1 MMAVSEATGVQ
12 REKATPAARK
22 NSPIAYGL
30 GSFGLES
37 TYKVFWGF
45 YVFFYVDSLGLTVA
59 LAAVI
64 NVIYAI
70 WDAVNDPLVG
80 YLSDNTRTRWGRRR
94 PWLLAGLPFYVVL
107 LVLTYAVP
115 AAFRHGQALFL
126 YAMAIILLFETAFTV
141 MSVNYTALFPELF
154 QGFRER
160 AHAGAYYQGFSMVGE
175 LLGFALP
182 PLIYA
187 QFGFAPM
194 AASFA
199 VVAGVSLLIGI
210 VRNSEDP
217 KAREAPPLDLKG
229 AFGPVLR
236 DRPFWMF
243 AIALTFLTFTT
254 GVYTLA
260 TPFWAKYTL
269 AASPQAPSIIFATVF
284 IVAILAVSL
293 WSRLLRSW
301 GVKRTWLWA
310 VAVMLASAVILGLA
324 TDLYI
329 GLIGAA
335 IAGAGLG
342 GIKICREMIMA
353 NLVDRSLARTGHR
366 QEGMYYSLLRVFGKL
381 SKLLEALALILLA
394 LLFGYVSGE
403 DPGPQP
409 DTAFRFLISVVP
421 SVFMVLA
428 WLLSLRLHFEGVGI
442 AGSEG
447 LASDEQ
453 VG

>member
-1 MMAVSEATGVQ
+1 MATSQATDVQYGQVSEAQ
-12 REKATPAARK
+12 PAARK

-45 YVFFYVDSLGLTVA
+45 YVFFYVDGLGLAVA

-94 PWLLAGLPFYVVL
+94 PWLLTGLPFYLVF

-115 AAFRHGQALFL
+115 GAFRQGQALFL
-126 YAMAIILLFETAFTV
+126 YAMAVILLFETAFTV

-154 QGFRER
+154 RGFRER
-160 AHAGAYYQGFSMVGE
+160 TRASGYYQGFSMVGE
-175 LLGFALP
+175 LVGFALP

-199 VVAGVSLLIGI
+199 AVAGVSLLIGI
-210 VRNSEDP
+210 LCNTENP

-269 AASPQAPSIIFATVF
+269 AASPQAPSLIFATVF

-293 WSRLLRSW
+293 WSRLLRRW
-301 GVKRTWLWA
+301 GVKQTWLWA
-310 VAVMLASAVILGLA
+310 VAVMLSSALVLGLA
-324 TDLYI
+324 PNLVV

-342 GIKICREMIMA
+342 GIKVCREMIMA
-353 NLVDRSLARTGHR
+353 NLVDQSLARTGHR
-366 QEGMYYSLLRVFGKL
+366 QEGMYYSLLRFFGKL

-409 DTAFRFLISVVP
+409 DNAFRFLISVVP
-421 SVFMVLA
+421 FVFMVLS
-428 WLLSLRLHFEGVGI
+428 LLISLKVPFGGAAA
-442 AGSEG
+442 AGPTTNGEWN
-447 LASDEQ
+447 E
-453 VG
+453 

>member
-1 MMAVSEATGVQ
+1 MATSQLTELQDSQTEALAHKG
-12 REKATPAARK
+12 
-22 NSPIAYGL
+22 SPIAYGL

-37 TYKVFWGF
+37 AYKVFWGF
-45 YVFFYVDSLGLTVA
+45 YVFFYVDGLGLAVA

-94 PWLLAGLPFYVVL
+94 PWLLTGLPFYIAF

-115 AAFRHGQALFL
+115 GVFRQGQPLFL
-126 YAMAIILLFETAFTV
+126 YAMAVILLFETAYTI
-141 MSVNYTALFPELF
+141 MSVNYNALFPELF

-160 AHAGAYYQGFSMVGE
+160 TRASAYYQGFCMVGE
-175 LLGFALP
+175 LVGFALP

-199 VVAGVSLLIGI
+199 AVAGVSLLIGI

-217 KAREAPPLDLKG
+217 RAREVPPLNLKA

-254 GVYTLA
+254 GIYTLA

-269 AASPQAPSIIFATVF
+269 GASPQAPSMIFATVF
-284 IVAILAVSL
+284 IVAILAVSQ
-293 WSRLLRSW
+293 WSSLLRSW
-301 GVKRTWLWA
+301 GVRRTWLWA

-324 TDLYI
+324 TDLYV

-342 GIKICREMIMA
+342 GIKVCREMVMA
-353 NLVDRSLARTGHR
+353 ELVDHSLARTGHR
-366 QEGMYYSLLRVFGKL
+366 REGMYYSLLRFFGKL

-394 LLFGYVSGE
+394 VLFGYVSGD
-403 DPGPQP
+403 DPGHQP
-409 DTAFRFLISVVP
+409 DNAFRFLISVVP
-421 SVFMVLA
+421 FLFMVLA
-428 WLLSLRLHFEGVGI
+428 WLLSLKLPFEGVGM
-442 AGSEG
+442 
-447 LASDEQ
+447 ASNEQ